1 MAPLMRATIS
11 RSEKQNAFH
20 THTARPSPWRA
31 TTRPPRSARIAHTSV
46 SVPYWEWDEAR
57 ALAQSEQYLRLE
69 AQAGRVAGFS
79 DYVELIDHTLR
90 DAR

>member
-1 MAPLMRATIS
+1 
-11 RSEKQNAFH
+11 
-20 THTARPSPWRA
+20 
-31 TTRPPRSARIAHTSV
+31 
-46 SVPYWEWDEAR
+46 VPYWEWDEAR